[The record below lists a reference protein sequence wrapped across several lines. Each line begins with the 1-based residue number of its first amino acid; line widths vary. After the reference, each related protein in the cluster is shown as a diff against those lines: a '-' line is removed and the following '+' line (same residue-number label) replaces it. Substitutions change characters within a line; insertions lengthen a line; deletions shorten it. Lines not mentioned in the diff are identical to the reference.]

1 MNERQKQKKEA
12 RQMIKLAQKNLNKN
26 LLIVSVLPVIADY
39 IEDLNMEQS
48 NAYQNVYN
56 AIRELDEK
64 ITAKGQEQSEQEYR
78 SAMDAQI
85 AIQRGFRQF
94 FIEMCKS
101 DYDEG

>member
-1 MNERQKQKKEA
+1 MNERQKQKKQA

-78 SAMDAQI
+78 SAMDAQN
-85 AIQRGFRQF
+85 AIQRGFRKF
-94 FIEMCKS
+94 FIEMCQS

>member
-1 MNERQKQKKEA
+1 MV
-12 RQMIKLAQKNLNKN
+12 KLAQKNLNKN

-56 AIRELDEK
+56 AMRELDEK
-64 ITAKGQEQSEQEYR
+64 ITAKGQEQSEEEYR
-78 SAMDAQI
+78 GAMDAQN
-85 AIQRGFRQF
+85 AIQRGFRKF

-101 DYDEG
+101 NYDEG